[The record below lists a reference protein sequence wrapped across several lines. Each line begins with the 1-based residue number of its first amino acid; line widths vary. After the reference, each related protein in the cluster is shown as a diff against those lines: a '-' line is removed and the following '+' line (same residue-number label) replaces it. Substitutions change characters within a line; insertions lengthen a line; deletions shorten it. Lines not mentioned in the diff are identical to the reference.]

1 MTGKSG
7 TTNSSAFWRLA
18 GGGNV
23 WSSVRQQGEVETV
36 LAESTFPLQEV
47 AAMAVQNNRTNVTM
61 SLFSRGVTGH
71 VTECGRCSEI

>member
-36 LAESTFPLQEV
+36 LAESMFPLQEV

-71 VTECGRCSEI
+71 VPECGRCSEI

>member
-1 MTGKSG
+1 MIGKSG

-47 AAMAVQNNRTNVTM
+47 AAVAVQSNRTNVTM
-61 SLFSRGVTGH
+61 SLFSRGVT
-71 VTECGRCSEI
+71 ECGRCSEI